1 MMFRTHA
8 AVGIFVALIFINS
21 FNLEHPFLFF
31 SIVFMS
37 ALLPDMDIPNSK
49 IGNKIKPISWF
60 LNFMF
65 GHRKLFHSLFFS
77 FLFFILLILLFENY
91 IGAAF
96 FLGYSVHII
105 VDGATVMGIKPFYP
119 LSSFKI
125 NGPLRS
131 GGLMDYL
138 VFFIV
143 VLGIIIL
150 FLS

>member
-8 AVGIFVALIFINS
+8 AVGILVALIFINS
-21 FNLEHPFLFF
+21 FNLKHPLFFF
-31 SIVFMS
+31 SIVFLS
-37 ALLPDMDIPNSK
+37 ALLPDIDIPSSK
-49 IGNKIKPISWF
+49 LGKKIKPISWF

-91 IGAAF
+91 IGVAF
-96 FLGYSVHII
+96 FLGYSVHLI
-105 VDGATVMGIKPFYP
+105 VDGITVRGIKPFYP

-125 NGPLRS
+125 NGPLKS

-138 VFFIV
+138 VFFIFL
-143 VLGIIIL
+143 LGIIVL

>member
-8 AVGIFVALIFINS
+8 AVGILVALIFINS
-21 FNLEHPFLFF
+21 FNLKHPLFFF
-31 SIVFMS
+31 SIVFLS
-37 ALLPDMDIPNSK
+37 ALLPDIDIPSSK
-49 IGNKIKPISWF
+49 LGKKIKPISWF

-91 IGAAF
+91 IGVAF
-96 FLGYSVHII
+96 FLGYSVHLI
-105 VDGATVMGIKPFYP
+105 VDGITVRGIKPFYP

-125 NGPLRS
+125 NGPLKS

-138 VFFIV
+138 VFFII
-143 VLGIIIL
+143 VLGIIVL

>member
-8 AVGIFVALIFINS
+8 AVGILVALVFINS
-21 FNLEHPFLFF
+21 FSLGHPLFFF
-31 SIVFMS
+31 SIVFLS
-37 ALLPDMDIPNSK
+37 ALLPDMDIPSSK
-49 IGNKIKPISWF
+49 IGQKIKPISWF

-77 FLFFILLILLFENY
+77 FMLFVLLILLFENY

-96 FLGYSVHII
+96 FLGYSVHIL
-105 VDGATVMGIKPFYP
+105 VDGITVRGIKPFYP
-119 LSSFKI
+119 LSSFKL

-131 GGLMDYL
+131 GGLMDYFL
-138 VFFIV
+138 FFIV